1 MKKDFTFQY
10 DCFLLNFSAHFILF
24 FCQGFLSQ
32 ESGEVGGEEGGA
44 SHYCSPPL
52 PPAQEHLDTCLFLCM
67 WDGYYIFLITP
78 LVITRPLPDEI
89 YNLIELSFDRFMMEC

>member
-32 ESGEVGGEEGGA
+32 ESGEVGGGGGGGITLLFSTTSA
-44 SHYCSPPL
+44 RSGTFG
-52 PPAQEHLDTCLFLCM
+52 HLFVSLHVRWLLH
-67 WDGYYIFLITP
+67 IFNHSACDYQTAA
-78 LVITRPLPDEI
+78 R
-89 YNLIELSFDRFMMEC
+89 